1 MHSSDFRARLDMLSA
16 TIPSAE
22 RRRTAR
28 GVMRTCRELGDH
40 IRRARQLHALATT
53 DAARE
58 AVDRLVAEIEQRR
71 VQLAQGARLSVQVR
85 ADRDARRAG
94 RGWLPHALSGENP
107 SLRGP

>member
-22 RRRTAR
+22 RRRTTR
-28 GVMRTCRELGDH
+28 WVMRTCRELGDH
-40 IRRARQLHALATT
+40 IRRARQLHAEATT

-71 VQLAQGARLSVQVR
+71 AQLAQGARLSAQFR
-85 ADRDARRAG
+85 GDRDARQAG
-94 RGWLPHALSGENP
+94 RGWLPHAMSG
-107 SLRGP
+107 

>member
-53 DAARE
+53 EVARE
-58 AVDRLVAEIEQRR
+58 AVDRLVAGIEQRR
-71 VQLAQGARLSVQVR
+71 AQLAQGVRLSVQFR
-85 ADRDARRAG
+85 ADRDARRAD
-94 RGWLPHALSGENP
+94 RGWPPYPMCG
-107 SLRGP
+107 

>member
-58 AVDRLVAEIEQRR
+58 AVDRLVAEIERR
-71 VQLAQGARLSVQVR
+71 GLEIGFDRVFSGPFVRSSYLADAQVPIR
-85 ADRDARRAG
+85 
-94 RGWLPHALSGENP
+94 
-107 SLRGP
+107 